1 MDIDRK
7 DSKQEALS
15 SETVLVLQGGG
26 SLGAYECGVYKS
38 LYKHGIKFDILAGSS
53 IGAINASII
62 CSAQNANKDAAEVL
76 ENFWITLSEDIKF
89 PVLLPL
95 STLLPAAFFPSS
107 LSFDKM
113 MAIISSMYSAIYGNP
128 KAFLPRWFKLNS
140 TDYYLPPYKWNY
152 LYDSAP
158 LKKTLKEFI
167 DFEYLKQTRTIQND
181 DAKKKQS
188 RLIITSTDIQKG
200 EPVIF
205 DSKKMDIDINKIIS
219 CVGYPFYGIT
229 WSQDD
234 DNKRYLWDGSLLTNT
249 PMLDVIHAAPE
260 FDKEFYIVDVFPR
273 QQKELPTNMIEVWH
287 RARDIMFMDKT
298 DKNIQILENFER
310 YLSLLKKI
318 NSIINANDA
327 QIDERTRSR
336 LKELEPEYYKL
347 TQRRGAIVKE
357 LTRIGRLEKMHFLLE
372 DADFSIY
379 RIKKLIKEGEEDA
392 ERVLGKKGLFT
403 KDISK

>member
-1 MDIDRK
+1 MEIDQK
-7 DSKQEALS
+7 GSKKEVLS

-76 ENFWITLSEDIKF
+76 ENFWITLSEDITF

-95 STLLPAAFFPSS
+95 STLLPAAFSS
-107 LSFDKM
+107 SSIDKT
-113 MAIISSMYSAIYGNP
+113 MAIMSSMYSAIYGNP
-128 KAFLPRWFKLNS
+128 RAFLPRWFKLTS

-152 LYDSAP
+152 LYDSTP

-167 DFEYLKQTRTIQND
+167 DFEYLKQTRNIQND
-181 DAKKKQS
+181 DAKKQQQQS

-205 DSKKMDIDINKIIS
+205 DSKKMDIDIDKIIS

-234 DNKRYLWDGSLLTNT
+234 DKRYLWDGSLLTNT
-249 PMLDVIHAAPE
+249 PMLDVIHASPE

-287 RARDIMFMDKT
+287 RARDIIFMDKT
-298 DKNIQILENFER
+298 DKNIQMLENFER

-318 NSIINANDA
+318 NSIINADDA

-347 TQRRGAIVKE
+347 TQRRGAVVKE
-357 LTRIGRLEKMHFLLE
+357 LTRIGRLEKLHFLLE

-392 ERVLGKKGLFT
+392 ERVLDKKGSEYRGLCR
-403 KDISK
+403 

>member
-1 MDIDRK
+1 MNIDQK
-7 DSKQEALS
+7 DSKKEAALP

-76 ENFWITLSEDIKF
+76 ENFWITLSEDIKL

-95 STLLPAAFFPSS
+95 ATLLPIAFSS
-107 LSFDKM
+107 SSSFDKM

-128 KAFLPRWFKLNS
+128 NAFLPRWFKPTS

-152 LYDSAP
+152 LYDSTP
-158 LKKTLKEFI
+158 LKNTLKEFI
-167 DFEYLKQTRTIQND
+167 DFEYLKETRNIRSDND
-181 DAKKKQS
+181 KRQQQS

-234 DNKRYLWDGSLLTNT
+234 DHKRYLWDGSLLTNT
-249 PMLDVIHAAPE
+249 PMLDVIHASPQH
-260 FDKEFYIVDVFPR
+260 DKEFYIVDVFPR

-287 RARDIMFMDKT
+287 RARDIIFMDKI
-298 DKNIQILENFER
+298 DKNIQMLENFER
-310 YLSLLKKI
+310 YLLLLKKV
-318 NSIINANDA
+318 NTIINADDA
-327 QIDERTRSR
+327 QIDERTRAR

-379 RIKKLIKEGEEDA
+379 RIKKLIKEGEDDA
-392 ERVLGKKGLFT
+392 ERVLNKKGLFT
-403 KDISK
+403 KDR